1 MEIVFIRHGRTEIN
15 KKGCYLGAIDDEL
28 SFEGKNEIKNL
39 NNYLKEIEFDA
50 VYVSPLKRA
59 KQTIEL
65 LEKSYSIDER
75 LREINFGIFDGLHY
89 REIEKKY
96 PIEYSWWTR
105 DYINYKIPEGE
116 SLSELFG
123 RVEDF
128 IKDVSYKH
136 KRVLA
141 VTHGGVIR
149 CAMSLV
155 FGSKEHF
162 YKFQVNH
169 GTVNIISV
177 DNGYMYIK
185 ALNSFGNLSEVL
197 V

>member
-1 MEIVFIRHGRTEIN
+1 MEIVFIRHGRTDIN

-28 SFEGKNEIKNL
+28 SFEGRREIINLKNFL
-39 NNYLKEIEFDA
+39 TDIEFDA

-59 KQTIEL
+59 KQTIEI
-65 LEKSYSIDER
+65 LEKGYSIDER
-75 LREINFGIFDGLHY
+75 LREINFGIFDGLHH
-89 REIEKKY
+89 REIEEKY
-96 PIEYSWWTR
+96 PKEYAGWTR

-116 SLSELFG
+116 SLSELFD

-128 IKDVSYKH
+128 IKDVSNKH

-141 VTHGGVIR
+141 ITHGGVIR

-155 FGSKEHF
+155 FGSKEQF

-177 DNGYMYIK
+177 KDGYMYIK